1 MNHKRQDVIAHWL
14 TVAFLMAFGVG
25 LLGWYGHSMR
35 YGLASS
41 SWPSAPATMIRVGVT
56 DSQDDDNGWSYA
68 PAVEYSYTVDGQTF
82 TATRIGFVSDGDYD
96 SSSMGAAETIAQ
108 SWKNKSDLRAFYDPS
123 EPSRA
128 CLAPGAEFSIF
139 YLMVALLIGGGSIF
153 IGLWM
158 AKTGPSQNTST

>member
-1 MNHKRQDVIAHWL
+1 MNHQRQEVISHWL
-14 TVAFLMAFGVG
+14 TVAFMTVFGLG
-25 LLGWYGHSMR
+25 LIGWYLHGMR
-35 YGLASS
+35 SGLASS
-41 SWPSAPATMIRVGVT
+41 SWPSVPATMIRVGVS

-68 PAVEYSYTVDGQTF
+68 PEVEYSYTVDGQTF

-96 SSSMGAAETIAQ
+96 SSSMGAANDIAQ

-128 CLAPGAEFSIF
+128 CLAPGAELRLFTLAMVL
-139 YLMVALLIGGGSIF
+139 LMGGGLAF

-158 AKTGPSQNTST
+158 AKTGPGWGKAT